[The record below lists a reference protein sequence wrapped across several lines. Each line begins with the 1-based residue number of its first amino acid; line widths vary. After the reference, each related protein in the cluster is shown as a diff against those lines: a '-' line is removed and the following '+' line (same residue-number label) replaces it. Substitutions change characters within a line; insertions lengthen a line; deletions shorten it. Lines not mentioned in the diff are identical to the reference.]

1 MVTSRWLFVVGL
13 LGSPFLWASL
23 LEATPAAGPLSV
35 HPTNP
40 RYFTDGSGKAVY
52 LTGSHV
58 WNNFQD
64 WGYTD
69 PPPQLSYT
77 DYLNNLT
84 QHNHNFIRGWAWEQA
99 KYFPG
104 FPDFYI
110 TPHPFS
116 RSGPGTAL
124 DGKPKF
130 DLNSFN
136 QAYFDRIR
144 SRIME
149 AGNNGIYVSV
159 MLFEG
164 FSVELKGKTTGNPW
178 IGHPFN
184 VNNNINGI
192 NGDAD
197 GDGEGKEVHTGSIP
211 AIVSIQQAYIRKL
224 VDTLNDLDNVLYEI
238 SNESHADSQDWQY
251 SMINYIKSYESGKPK
266 QHPVGM
272 TVEWPY
278 GDNDELFNSPA
289 DWISP
294 NRYDSDGFSY
304 RDNPRASSGAKVII
318 LDTDHCGSPL
328 LSTRVWGWKSFTRG
342 HNTALMDPKFGEVTD
357 KWPDYPAYEDLRN
370 AMGYTRDYA
379 ERMDLT
385 AMVPQNGGSSPCST
399 GYCLY
404 NSGREYLVYQPN
416 TGAFTLSLPAGAY
429 TTEWFNPATGS
440 AVPSG
445 TITWGGG
452 DRTCTPPFSGD
463 AVLWLLSNSPTAVI
477 HASPTN
483 GTAPLSV
490 NFDGSDSYD
499 ADGTIVTY
507 AWDFDNDGIVDSNDM
522 ITSHVYTL
530 KGNHL
535 ASLTVTD
542 NDDLAH
548 TANVE
553 IAVAPQPGD
562 FDDDLDVDQED
573 FGRFQACLTGIAVPV
588 TDPNCL
594 YADLEGD
601 NDVDQGDFAIFLR
614 CLSGANVPADP
625 ACAG

>member
-1 MVTSRWLFVVGL
+1 MVTSRCSFVVGVGL
-13 LGSPFLWASL
+13 SSMFLGASL
-23 LEATPAAGPLSV
+23 LEAAPAAGPLQV

-40 RYFTDGSGKAVY
+40 RYFTDGTGKAVY

-58 WNNFQD
+58 WNNLQD

-69 PPPQLSYT
+69 PPPQLNYA
-77 DYLNNLT
+77 DYLNCLK

-99 KYFPG
+99 KNFPG

-110 TPHPFS
+110 TPHPFQ
-116 RSGPGTAL
+116 RSGPGNAL

-130 DLNSFN
+130 DLDSFD

-144 SRIME
+144 SRIVE

-164 FSVELKGKTTGNPW
+164 WSVERKGKTVGNPW

-192 NGDAD
+192 NGDTD
-197 GDGEGKEVHTGSIP
+197 GDGEGKEVHTGNIP

-224 VDTLNDLDNVLYEI
+224 VDTLNELDNVLYEI

-278 GDNDELFNSPA
+278 GSNSDLFNSPA

-304 RDNPRASSGAKVII
+304 RDNPRASSGSKVII

-328 LSTRVWGWKSFTRG
+328 LSTRVWGFKSFTRG
-342 HNTALMDPKFGEVTD
+342 HNTALMDPRYGEITD
-357 KWPDYPAYEDLRN
+357 RFPDYPEYEDLRN
-370 AMGYTRDYA
+370 ALGYTRNYA
-379 ERMDLT
+379 ERMDLA
-385 AMVPQNGGSSPCST
+385 AMIPQNGGSSPSST

-404 NSGREYLVYQPN
+404 NSGKEYLVYQPG
-416 TGAFTLSLPAGAY
+416 TGAFTLSLPTGAY
-429 TTEWFNPATGS
+429 AFEWFNPSTGS
-440 AVPSG
+440 VASSG
-445 TITWGGG
+445 TIIWDGG

-463 AVLWLLSNSPTAVI
+463 AAFWLRLTSPTAVI
-477 HASPTN
+477 DASPTN
-483 GTAPLSV
+483 GRIPLLV
-490 NFDGSDSYD
+490 NFDGSGSYD
-499 ADGTIVTY
+499 PDGTVVNY
-507 AWDFDNDGIVDSNDM
+507 AWDFDNDGIIDAGDM
-522 ITSHVYTL
+522 ITSHVYAS
-530 KGNHL
+530 KGDYL

-542 NDDLAH
+542 NDGLTN
-548 TANVE
+548 TASAE
-553 IAVAPQPGD
+553 IAVAGQPGD

-573 FGRFQACLTGIAVPV
+573 FGLLQSCLGINDFIKAPACV
-588 TDPNCL
+588 N
-594 YADLEGD
+594 ADLNGD
-601 NDVDQGDFAIFLR
+601 GRVNGTDLTIWVG
-614 CLSGANVPADP
+614 CMSGVSIAADP
-625 ACAG
+625 ACAD

>member
-251 SMINYIKSYESGKPK
+251 SMINYIKSYQSGKPK

-272 TVEWPY
+272 TVEYP
-278 GDNDELFNSPA
+278 NPSNSELFNSPA

-294 NRYDSDGFSY
+294 SVVAIDGSFY
-304 RDNPRASSGAKVII
+304 TTNPLASSGDKVMI
-318 LDTDHCGSPL
+318 LDTDHLGL
-328 LSTRVWGWKSFTRG
+328 IATVTWAFKSFARG
-342 HNTALMDPKFGEVTD
+342 HNTAFMDPKFGTVPD
-357 KWPDYPAYEDLRN
+357 KYPDKPEYEAFRN
-370 AMGYTRDYA
+370 ALGYTRSYA
-379 ERMDLT
+379 ERMDLA
-385 AMVPQNGGSSPCST
+385 AMIPQNGGSSPSST

-404 NSGREYLVYQPN
+404 NSGKEYFVYQPG
-416 TGAFTLSLPAGAY
+416 TGAFTLALPAGTYAY
-429 TTEWFNPATGS
+429 EWFNPDTGS
-440 AVPSG
+440 VASSG
-445 TITWGGG
+445 IDTWSGG
-452 DRTCTPPFSGD
+452 DRTFTPPFSGD
-463 AVLWLLSNSPTAVI
+463 AALYLGPVPPVASI
-477 HASPTN
+477 DASPTN
-483 GTAPLSV
+483 GVLPLLV

-507 AWDFDNDGIVDSNDM
+507 AWDFDNDGTVDSNDM
-522 ITSHVYTL
+522 ITSHAYSS
-530 KGNHL
+530 KGDYL

-542 NDDLAH
+542 NDGL
-548 TANVE
+548 TNSVSVE
-553 IAVAPQPGD
+553 IAVMPQPGD

-614 CLSGANVPADP
+614 CLSGASVPADP